1 MKKNATLLLLPALIL
16 SGGVFLAPF
25 VWLVLSSLKVRAPGS
40 LMLQDGLTLANY
52 HRLLEDPFF
61 ARVML
66 DTVVLSGV
74 TTLACL
80 VIALPVSRFIV
91 RRAGRAKG
99 LLLALTLVP
108 LVSGALLPALGL
120 IHLLGPLGIF
130 NGILKAFGLIGSSLR
145 LLGTKT
151 GVIVGLVQSFLPLMI
166 LPLVNAMSRLPRDV
180 EDAAASLGAPPAT
193 VFRRVVLPLSVPGI
207 VAGAVL
213 VFCACLTSFVT
224 PQILG
229 QGKIATFGIIAYQ
242 QAALVLDWP
251 FASTLAVAMLAVL
264 AVCLLVTTGLQSLVT
279 RGRRAA

>member
-1 MKKNATLLLLPALIL
+1 MKKNVILLLTPALLL

-25 VWLVLSSLKVRAPGS
+25 VWLLFSSFKVRAPGS
-40 LMLQDGLTLANY
+40 LMLQEGVSLANY
-52 HRLLEDPFF
+52 RNLIADPFF

-66 DTVVLSGV
+66 DTIVLSAI
-74 TTLACL
+74 TTIACL
-80 VIALPVSRFIV
+80 IIALPVSRFIV
-91 RRAGRAKG
+91 SRARAKS

-120 IHLLGPLGIF
+120 VHLLGPLGIV
-130 NGILKAFGLIGSSLR
+130 NGILKELGLITSTLR

-151 GVIVGLVQSFLPLMI
+151 GVVVGLIQSFLPLMI

-180 EDAAASLGAPPAT
+180 EDAAASLGAPPVT

-207 VAGAVL
+207 VAGSVL

-264 AVCLLVTTGLQSLVT
+264 ALCLFGAAGLQRLFS
-279 RGRRAA
+279 GNRRLA